1 VIIVLA
7 FAGNE
12 AGARIQEFKNSRIQ
26 DSGVKESG
34 VRIQELNR
42 SGIKELRQV
51 FLSSCNF

>member
-26 DSGVKESG
+26 ESGVKESG

>member
-1 VIIVLA
+1 MRL
-7 FAGNE
+7 G
-12 AGARIQEFKNSRIQ
+12 QEFKDSGFRIQ

>member
-1 VIIVLA
+1 MRL
-7 FAGNE
+7 G
-12 AGARIQEFKNSRIQ
+12 QEFKNSRIQGFRIQ